1 MTLEQLR
8 IFIFVAERLHMT
20 RAAEALGLTQSAA
33 SASVAALEARY
44 GVRLFD
50 RVGRGLALTEAG
62 RVFVPE
68 ARAVLLR
75 ARAAEQALI
84 DLSGLRRGA
93 LELAASLTISS
104 YWLPRYI
111 ARFAETYPGVALKVS
126 AGNTTE
132 VARAVAAG
140 SAELG
145 FVEGAVDDWTLLR
158 QPIGGD
164 RVSLYAAPSHPL
176 TRGAIGQ
183 AELAA
188 ARWVLREPGS
198 GTRAHFEQTIAR
210 LGVRA
215 ADLRVALELPS
226 NEAVL
231 SAAADGDL
239 IAAVSELAAEPFVV
253 AGRLVRLPL
262 DLDERPFELLTH
274 KERRLSAAG
283 KAFVALLPPASGG
296 RMTAVS

>member
-8 IFIFVAERLHMT
+8 IFVFVAERLHMT

-75 ARAAEQALI
+75 ARAAEQSLI
-84 DLSGLRRGA
+84 DLSGLRRGE

-104 YWLPRYI
+104 YWLPKYI
-111 ARFAETYPGVALKVS
+111 ARFAEAYPGIVLKVS
-126 AGNTTE
+126 AANTTE

-176 TRGAIGQ
+176 SSGAVGQ

-210 LGVRA
+210 QGVSA

-253 AGRLVRLPL
+253 AGRLARLPL
-262 DLDERPFELLTH
+262 DLDERPFELLRH

-283 KAFVALLPPASGG
+283 KAFVALLPPLPEG